1 MIFFYRLFFI
11 PLFLLSAPFYLRRKL
26 RRDKNIG
33 QWSQYFGFFP
43 KIASSS
49 ADGTRKRIWIQA
61 VSVGEVLA
69 IEPLI
74 KKLHESADVEII
86 LTTTTSTGY
95 KEATKRYSNS
105 TSGIGL
111 FPMDFWVCSALAWSR
126 IQPDVVILA
135 ESELWPEHLQQASK
149 RGVPVFLINARL
161 SDRSYAR
168 LKRFPSMARFL
179 VDKIQAIYCATQI
192 DYERFFALGAQP
204 EDTMGNIK
212 LDVDFGTALSP
223 SEKGAKL
230 EALGFAREALSVN
243 RPFILMGAS
252 TWPGEETL
260 LLKAQKHCQD
270 AGIPC
275 QLIIVPRHVERRSE
289 IQKLL
294 KEQALPRTSATGD
307 SGNDDS
313 LNSEPSQA
321 IFFSDTTGNLV
332 HLLKLADL
340 AFIGKS
346 MSPNVGGQTPIEAAA
361 QGIPILMGPNM
372 SNFKTISDELIEV
385 GAARCV
391 TTQSELNEHVLQLA
405 KDSQSRIQMQEA
417 GLNWHEANKGII
429 AQITD
434 TVLETLRLS

>member
-1 MIFFYRLFFI
+1 
-11 PLFLLSAPFYLRRKL
+11 
-26 RRDKNIG
+26 
-33 QWSQYFGFFP
+33 
-43 KIASSS
+43 
-49 ADGTRKRIWIQA
+49 
-61 VSVGEVLA
+61 
-69 IEPLI
+69 
-74 KKLHESADVEII
+74 
-86 LTTTTSTGY
+86 
-95 KEATKRYSNS
+95 
-105 TSGIGL
+105 
-111 FPMDFWVCSALAWSR
+111 
-126 IQPDVVILA
+126 
-135 ESELWPEHLQQASK
+135 
-149 RGVPVFLINARL
+149 
-161 SDRSYAR
+161 
-168 LKRFPSMARFL
+168 
-179 VDKIQAIYCATQI
+179 
-192 DYERFFALGAQP
+192 
-204 EDTMGNIK
+204 
-212 LDVDFGTALSP
+212 
-223 SEKGAKL
+223 
-230 EALGFAREALSVN
+230 
-243 RPFILMGAS
+243 
-252 TWPGEETL
+252 
-260 LLKAQKHCQD
+260 
-270 AGIPC
+270 
-275 QLIIVPRHVERRSE
+275 VERRSE

-294 KEQALPRTSATGD
+294 KEQSLPWTSATGD